1 MKLVLIL
8 AQALCAI
15 SNCWAQSPKPQARL
29 EAEYYGVAYAQHY
42 RVPVAL
48 VRAIVERESHWQACA
63 VSAKGAAGLMQL
75 MPLTAQRLGV
85 RDRCSVDQ
93 NVSGGVRYLAWLMQL
108 FHNDLRLVAAAYY
121 AGEHVIGRRGLAY
134 RNPDVVAYVSR
145 IRATYL
151 HQVEPGTK
159 AEKNTLKR
167 PSFMAAP
174 RRSQRQNGV

>member
-15 SNCWAQSPKPQARL
+15 SICWAQSPKPQARL
-29 EAEYYGVAYAQHY
+29 EAEYYVVAYAQHY

-63 VSAKGAAGLMQL
+63 VSPKGAAGLMQL

-93 NVSGGVRYLAWLMQL
+93 NVSGGVRYLAWLMQQ
-108 FHNDLRLVAAAYY
+108 FHNDFRLVAAAYY
-121 AGEHVIGRRGLAY
+121 AGEDVIGRRTLAY
-134 RNPDVVAYVSR
+134 RNPDVVAYVAR
-145 IRATYL
+145 IRTAYL
-151 HQVEPGTK
+151 SETRINPRTT
-159 AEKNTLKR
+159 NTSSER
-167 PSFMAAP
+167 DV
-174 RRSQRQNGV
+174 R